1 MASSLKPFDERSA
14 TRRMSEL
21 INNLSIDETRVL
33 ARLLNDWQNKDQRR
47 HPRTACTIITE
58 YMVDD
63 QVHKDLIKNISLGGA
78 FIESRYPIPPDL
90 VISQSFFFPNFE
102 IPIRSNSKIV
112 WTTPNGFGVQ
122 FESLSRREVLD
133 QTT

>member
-21 INNLSIDETRVL
+21 IKNLSIDETRIL
-33 ARLLNDWQNKDQRR
+33 ARLLNDWQKKDQRR
-47 HPRTACTIITE
+47 HPRTPCSIITE

-78 FIESRYPIPPDL
+78 FIESRHATPLNL

-122 FESLSRREVLD
+122 FEILATNKPPD
-133 QTT
+133 P

>member
-47 HPRTACTIITE
+47 HPRTACTILTE

-102 IPIRSNSKIV
+102 IPIRSRSKIV

-122 FESLSRREVLD
+122 FEIVAN
-133 QTT
+133 T

>member
-21 INNLSIDETRVL
+21 INNLSIDETRIL
-33 ARLLNDWQNKDQRR
+33 ARLLNDWQKKDQRR
-47 HPRTACTIITE
+47 HPRTPCSIITE
-58 YMVDD
+58 YMVHG

-78 FIESRYPIPPDL
+78 FIESRNAIPLNL

-112 WTTPNGFGVQ
+112 WTAPNGFGVQ
-122 FESLSRREVLD
+122 FEILGDQKLSEV
-133 QTT
+133 

>member
-1 MASSLKPFDERSA
+1 MASSLKSFDERSA

-21 INNLSIDETRVL
+21 INNLSIDETRIL
-33 ARLLNDWQNKDQRR
+33 ARLLNDWQKKDQRK
-47 HPRTACTIITE
+47 HPRTPCSIITE
-58 YMVDD
+58 YMMHG

-78 FIESRYPIPPDL
+78 FIESRNTIPLNL

-112 WTTPNGFGVQ
+112 WTAPKGFGVQ
-122 FESLSRREVLD
+122 FEIL
-133 QTT
+133 

>member
-1 MASSLKPFDERSA
+1 MASSLKPFDERA
-14 TRRMSEL
+14 TARRMSEL
-21 INNLSIDETRVL
+21 INSLSIDETRVL
-33 ARLLNDWQNKDQRR
+33 ARLLNDWQSKDQRR
-47 HPRTACTIITE
+47 HPRTPCSIITE
-58 YMVDD
+58 YMVGD

-78 FIESRYPIPPDL
+78 FLESRYAMPSDL

-122 FESLSRREVLD
+122 FEILAN
-133 QTT
+133 T

>member
-21 INNLSIDETRVL
+21 INNLSIDETRIL
-33 ARLLNDWQNKDQRR
+33 ARLLNDWQKKGQRR
-47 HPRTACTIITE
+47 HPRTPCSIITE
-58 YMVDD
+58 YMVHG

-78 FIESRYPIPPDL
+78 FIESRNAIPLDL
-90 VISQSFFFPNFE
+90 VIFQSFFFPNFE

-112 WTTPNGFGVQ
+112 WAAPNGFGVQ
-122 FESLSRREVLD
+122 FEILGDHKPSD
-133 QTT
+133 A